1 MSKIRVST
9 DSTAD
14 IPQAIRKELDI
25 VTLPL
30 TILAE
35 GKEYRDGVD
44 IEPGAFYEL
53 MERCADIPGTAQVS
67 VTLYTAL
74 FEETLAAGFTHLI
87 HVSINS
93 KGSGTYQAGLMAR
106 DMFYEE
112 HPEARDA
119 LDIQLLDSANY
130 SMAYGLAVVEGA
142 RLAKNGAAPQ
152 EVLAHVTDWLEHG
165 RAIVV
170 PFTLKYVKKSGRV
183 SPAAA
188 FVGDALGLKP
198 LITFEEGEPK
208 IPAKVRGEAK
218 AVTALVDRMLQT
230 RKPGT
235 PYALAYGSNESLR
248 TQLREACAQVMDLP
262 PVAEYPLGCVISIN
276 TGPEAVGL
284 CYYHA

>member
-14 IPQAIRKELDI
+14 IPQSLREELDI
-25 VTLPL
+25 PTLPL

-44 IEPGAFYEL
+44 IEPQAFYEL
-53 MERCADIPGTAQVS
+53 LERCADIPTTAQVS
-67 VTLYTAL
+67 VALYTEL
-74 FEETLAAGFTHLI
+74 FRETLAAGYTHLI
-87 HVSINS
+87 HVTINA

-106 DMFYEE
+106 ELFYEE
-112 HPEARDA
+112 NPEAEGK
-119 LDIQLLDSANY
+119 LDIQILDSANY

-142 RLAKNGAAPQ
+142 RLAQAGGAPQ
-152 EVLAHVTDWLEHG
+152 EVMAHITDWLEHG

-218 AVTALVDRMLQT
+218 AVAALVDRMLQT

-235 PYALAYGSNESLR
+235 PYALAYGNSDSLR
-248 TQLREACAQVMDLP
+248 RDLREACDQVMDLP